1 LVVTPPPLLPEPTF
15 DMSESTYRT
24 LVAWQHAMELAVEIY
39 TFSKTFPS
47 DERFELTQQIRRCAV
62 SVPSNIA
69 EGRGRGS
76 TRDYRRFLHQA
87 RGSLYEIETQVALAE
102 RLGYCSSEEAARVQL
117 VIGEAV
123 RPLQGLIASVDRQ
136 IERP

>member
-1 LVVTPPPLLPEPTF
+1 
-15 DMSESTYRT
+15 MSESTYRT

-102 RLGYCSSEEAARVQL
+102 RLGYCSSEEATRIQL